1 MSIASNAI
9 AVIVVARRR
18 GDTSDYWNGKTILIP
33 AYWDRG
39 SEQEKF
45 EVLSAIRKI
54 YDPSERGD
62 IRGTTG
68 QTPSQIG
75 QSEGFTLLQYRHA
88 DAPDAATVIIEPLA
102 GYSYP
107 RLQAAGVKKEGFR
120 KLRCEAAPTLFVCG
134 RLRC

>member
-1 MSIASNAI
+1 LSIASNPI

-18 GDTSDYWNGKTILIP
+18 GDISDYWNGKIISIP
-33 AYWDRG
+33 SYWDRG

-45 EVLSAIRKI
+45 EVLNAMRKI
-54 YDPSERGD
+54 YAPDERGD

-88 DAPDAATVIIEPLA
+88 DVPDATTVIIAPLA

-107 RLQAAGVKKEGFR
+107 RLQAAGVKKEGVR
-120 KLRCEAAPTLFVCG
+120 RLRYEAAPTLFVCG